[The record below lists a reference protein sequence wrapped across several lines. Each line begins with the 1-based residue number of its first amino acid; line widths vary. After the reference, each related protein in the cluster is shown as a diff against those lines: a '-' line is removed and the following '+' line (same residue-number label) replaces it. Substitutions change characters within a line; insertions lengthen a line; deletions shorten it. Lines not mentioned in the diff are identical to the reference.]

1 MVAVG
6 GFEPP
11 ARKALLTIF
20 LQGSESQPAPSFEFL
35 HAEGRRFRVPWLP
48 PPLAETSESFL
59 YLRTKAGRAARM

>member
-20 LQGSESQPAPSFEFL
+20 LQAQRAN
-35 HAEGRRFRVPWLP
+35 
-48 PPLAETSESFL
+48 PPLALNFCMQKGGGFEFRGSRRL
-59 YLRTKAGRAARM
+59 WRKLLRAFYI

>member
-20 LQGSESQPAPSFEFL
+20 LQGSESQPPFALNFYMQRGGGFEFR
-35 HAEGRRFRVPWLP
+35 GSRRLWRKL
-48 PPLAETSESFL
+48 
-59 YLRTKAGRAARM
+59 LRAFYI